1 MTKQEYIQAIDDII
15 KEAEKD
21 NDLYLMSILYS
32 LCGAIMSDSLE
43 KLSDYTAAFS
53 MEQTKIM
60 YQKIKD
66 N

>member
-21 NDLYLMSILYS
+21 NNLYLMSILHS

-43 KLSDYTAAFS
+43 KLSSYTAAFS
-53 MEQTKIM
+53 MEQIKIM